1 MQNGRFVAGAS
12 SHSVHCLN
20 EQECA
25 ALSQFS
31 FLQEKKKKSPARPR
45 NLANYSGLTSNPWR
59 HHEEAFILQ
68 QTDWH
73 CSDDNC
79 NYHEHNK

>member
-1 MQNGRFVAGAS
+1 MYQFLISVHLPLSWDLCLDSVLEDGWPTKQRLRWCFVQNRRFVAGAS

-31 FLQEKKKKSPARPR
+31 FLQEKKKSCKAP
-45 NLANYSGLTSNPWR
+45 
-59 HHEEAFILQ
+59 
-68 QTDWH
+68 
-73 CSDDNC
+73 
-79 NYHEHNK
+79 